1 MSLGDKIKN
10 ARTKKAYSQAELA
23 NKIGVSQSA
32 IYYWENGKREPSI
45 ETIKKIATA
54 LDTNIVS
61 LIGYEDYCDLI
72 AEKKENAFLEYLS
85 SIGYEFEYGHGYYDF
100 IIRRNNEEY
109 IISEGD
115 YYKLYDNIKKFSDF
129 TIEQLLSFA
138 DKKD

>member
-10 ARTKKAYSQAELA
+10 ARIKKAYSQAELA

-45 ETIKKIATA
+45 EIIKKIAAA

-61 LIGYEDYCDLI
+61 LIGYGDYCDLI
-72 AEKKENAFLEYLS
+72 AEKKEDAFLEYLS
-85 SIGYEFEYGHGYYDF
+85 SIGYEFEYGHYDY

-109 IISEGD
+109 IISED
-115 YYKLYDNIKKFSDF
+115 NYYSLRDNIKNFSDF
-129 TIEQLLSFA
+129 TIEQLLNFA